1 MMTKDLESSFEDKK
15 QDKRQTYNNC
25 MNLNISYI
33 YSSLSYSYKY
43 YNFTNVF
50 ERNNSSVQAILGHS

>member
-1 MMTKDLESSFEDKK
+1 
-15 QDKRQTYNNC
+15 

-43 YNFTNVF
+43 YNYTNVF
-50 ERNNSSVQAILGHS
+50 ERNNSSVYIRAFLTLNMEGIFKDVALYFIYVFLI